1 MENIMTI
8 HFAEDVDVDTLKD
21 GDKAVIVFEY
31 PNRISLIRKVT
42 VLLTNKMTDDG
53 RWVVENE
60 KNGDIYW
67 FYNLP

>member
-8 HFAEDVDVDTLKD
+8 HFAEDADTLKD
-21 GDKAVIVFEY
+21 GDKAVIIFEY

-42 VLLTNKMTDDG
+42 ILLTNKMTDDG